1 MEEKWYDW
9 AYIPIRRKVD
19 SSMPESTQ
27 VYEAKFLSTLSVIL
41 ERPGGYLGQPSLDR
55 LLDLM
60 TGYIVA
66 VFDLAG
72 YRITFEQRFRQYLC
86 QKYHLDTSG
95 FSLDLYFS
103 DGRDNESGFVAFSQE
118 FRLFCQSE
126 TAIGSQ

>member
-9 AYIPIRRKVD
+9 AYSPIRRKVD

-86 QKYHLDTSG
+86 QKYHP
-95 FSLDLYFS
+95 LY
-103 DGRDNESGFVAFSQE
+103 VP
-118 FRLFCQSE
+118 
-126 TAIGSQ
+126 